1 MLARTWLSLLWLQ
14 CSRCVKPRFFLDIRT
29 VLFPKTCQTC
39 IRTVSRRCQVGA
51 PSQAYLH
58 THTHRGQIDGGW
70 FLMSDSVDTSP
81 PPSSCP
87 VYYHRFTTHW
97 ITLDVPV
104 WVMYYCRRRTLAKTG
119 KKSHILSLLL
129 ERMCVIIFFKWLNEQ
144 NEQVWYEEK
153 KLFRCSF
160 AESLYLALESLIPI
174 GQKASINFLLQQK
187 MNPTLIQP
195 RITGAI
201 TH

>member
-1 MLARTWLSLLWLQ
+1 MVTVFTLCEATFFPRYQNSAFSENLPDVYTDSFTPVPSGSSKPGLS
-14 CSRCVKPRFFLDIRT
+14 T
-29 VLFPKTCQTC
+29 
-39 IRTVSRRCQVGA
+39 
-51 PSQAYLH
+51 H

-129 ERMCVIIFFKWLNEQ
+129 ERMCVIIFFKLLNEQ
-144 NEQVWYEEK
+144 NEQVWYEGK

>member
-119 KKSHILSLLL
+119 KKKSYSKFITWKNV
-129 ERMCVIIFFKWLNEQ
+129 CYYFFLITQWAEWAGLI
-144 NEQVWYEEK
+144 WGK
-153 KLFRCSF
+153 KTFS
-160 AESLYLALESLIPI
+160 
-174 GQKASINFLLQQK
+174 
-187 MNPTLIQP
+187 M
-195 RITGAI
+195 
-201 TH
+201 